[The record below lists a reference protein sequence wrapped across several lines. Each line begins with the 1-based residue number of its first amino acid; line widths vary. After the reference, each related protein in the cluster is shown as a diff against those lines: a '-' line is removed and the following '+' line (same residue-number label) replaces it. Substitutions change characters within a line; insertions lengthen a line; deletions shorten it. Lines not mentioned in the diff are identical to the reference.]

1 MKLLLLLLLLVL
13 MVLNPHANSGSI
25 VKYLPGFEGPLPFEL
40 ETGYIGVGKEE
51 QLQLFYYFI
60 KSERNPKEDP
70 LLLWLTGGPGCSAVS
85 ALLFENG
92 PVKFRVEGYN
102 GGTPT
107 LLSTTYSWTKI
118 ASIIYL
124 DQPVGTG
131 FSYAKTQLLDT
142 PSDSGEAKRIHE
154 FLLKWLAK
162 HEKFISNPFYVTG
175 NSYAGKVIPAT
186 VQEISKG
193 NGIGFKPQINL
204 QGYVIGNPTTDQ
216 EFDYNHRVPFAH
228 GMALISDELYESL
241 KRTCNGNYENVD
253 PGNIECLQ
261 FVEEYHE
268 CIAGI
273 YLGHVLAPVCAVAAP
288 GLLWPKHVPKRDLRE
303 TLPTNLSVS
312 FPNCIVY
319 SELQASMWA
328 NDESVRKA
336 LHVAKGS
343 IGKWIRCS
351 SEDKPYNKD
360 IKSSVPYHL
369 NNSIKGY
376 TSLIFSGDHD
386 MTIPFTATQTWIRSL
401 NYSIIDKWRPWMI
414 HNQVAGYTKTYANKM
429 TFATV
434 KGGGHTSKIKP
445 EESFIMF
452 QRWISGQPL

>member
-1 MKLLLLLLLLVL
+1 
-13 MVLNPHANSGSI
+13 MVLSPHANSGSI
-25 VKYLPGFEGPLPFEL
+25 VKYLPGFEEQLFVHQR
-40 ETGYIGVGKEE
+40 YIRVGEEE
-51 QLQLFYYFI
+51 QVQLFYYFI
-60 KSERNPKEDP
+60 KSERNTKEDP
-70 LLLWLTGGPGCSAVS
+70 LLLWLTGCSAVS

-107 LLSTTYSWTKI
+107 LLSTTYSWTQI

-131 FSYAKTQLLDT
+131 FSYSKTQLLDT

-193 NGIGFKPQINL
+193 NDLGFKPQINL
-204 QGYVIGNPTTDQ
+204 Q
-216 EFDYNHRVPFAH
+216 
-228 GMALISDELYESL
+228 SL
-241 KRTCNGNYENVD
+241 KKTCNGNYEKVD

-261 FVEEYHE
+261 FVKNTTSYLQ

-273 YLGHVLAPVCAVAAP
+273 YLGHVLAPICAVAAP

-303 TLPTNLSVS
+303 TLPPNLSVS
-312 FPNCIVY
+312 FPNCIVNNP
-319 SELQASMWA
+319 SP
-328 NDESVRKA
+328 
-336 LHVAKGS
+336 
-343 IGKWIRCS
+343 CS
-351 SEDKPYNKD
+351 
-360 IKSSVPYHL
+360 
-369 NNSIKGY
+369 
-376 TSLIFSGDHD
+376 FGDHD
-386 MTIPFTATQTWIRSL
+386 MTIPFTATQTWI
-401 NYSIIDKWRPWMI
+401 WMI
-414 HNQVAGYTKTYANKM
+414 HNQVAGPTKTYANKM
-429 TFATV
+429 IFATV
-434 KGGGHTSKIKP
+434 KGGGHTSKFKP

-452 QRWISGQPL
+452 RSSLPGFEGPLPFELETGRASAVVYYFIKSEKNPKEDPLLLWLNIKNC

>member
-1 MKLLLLLLLLVL
+1 MAKKLLLLLLVL
-13 MVLNPHANSGSI
+13 VLTILTPHANSGST

-40 ETGYIGVGKEE
+40 ETGYIGIGEEE
-51 QLQLFYYFI
+51 QVQLFYYFI
-60 KSERNPKEDP
+60 KSERNPKKDP

-92 PVKFRVEGYN
+92 PITFKVEGYN

-107 LLSTTYSWTKI
+107 LLSATNSWTKV

-131 FSYAKTQLLDT
+131 FSYSKTQLLDT

-154 FLLKWLAK
+154 FLRKWLDK
-162 HEKFISNPFYVTG
+162 HIEFISNPFYITG
-175 NSYAGKVIPAT
+175 DSYAGKVLPAT

-193 NGIGFKPQINL
+193 NDLGFKPQINL
-204 QGYVIGNPTTDQ
+204 QGYVLGNPTTDQ

-241 KRTCNGNYENVD
+241 RKNCNGNYENVD
-253 PGNIECLQ
+253 PRNTECLK
-261 FVEEYHE
+261 FVEEYHQ
-268 CIAGI
+268 CIAGVYI
-273 YLGHVLAPVCAVAAP
+273 GHVLAPLCEVAAQ
-288 GLLWPKHVPKRDLRE
+288 GVLWTKQ
-303 TLPTNLSVS
+303 
-312 FPNCIVY
+312 VY
-319 SELQASMWA
+319 SDLQASMWA
-328 NDESVRKA
+328 NDKSVRKA

-351 SEDKPYNKD
+351 AKDKPYNRD

-369 NNSIKGY
+369 NNSIRGY
-376 TSLIFSGDHD
+376 PSLIYSGDHD
-386 MTIPFTATQTWIRSL
+386 MTIPFTATQAWIRSL

-429 TFATV
+429 TYATI
-434 KGGGHTSKIKP
+434 KGGAHTSKFKP
-445 EESFIMF
+445 EETFIMF